1 MIDYAILTAKVDA
14 KAKDLGTHSAVVMK
28 ALDAFARVLLTRI
41 RLGFKMGKDPDG
53 NTWAPL
59 NKKLTRTGQ
68 PLRNTGRMQASFTA
82 RRDGDGVLVGSN
94 LRIPGSSSS
103 LPAVHQYG
111 MTIEPTRGKYLV
123 WAAPGGKGMIFA
135 KSITIPAR
143 RMMPLTASGAVDLPL
158 PWAQSALKAMA
169 NAMDLS

>member
-14 KAKDLGTHSAVVMK
+14 KFADLGTHSPKIMA

-41 RLGFKMGKDPDG
+41 RLGFKLGQAPDG
-53 NTWAPL
+53 TPWKPL
-59 NKKLTRTGQ
+59 NKELTRTGQ
-68 PLRNTGRMQASFTA
+68 PLRNTGRMQASFTS

-94 LRIPGSSSS
+94 LRIPGRASS

-111 MTIEPTRGKYLV
+111 MTIKPVKGKYLI
-123 WAAPGGKGMIFA
+123 WARPGGKGMIFA
-135 KSITIPAR
+135 KQITIPAR
-143 RMMPLTASGAVDLPL
+143 PMMPLTASGAVDLPL

-169 NAMDLS
+169 NAMDLA